1 MRKKSFLSFWE
12 NKFSEKEPLTEGW
25 RKRGKALRHG
35 MACGT
40 LNGENE
46 RVQGD
51 QVADGGI
58 EEVLRLF
65 LLEGGPGSSGGFHY
79 GRPQCIGRD
88 ADGRRKIPVFPASLL
103 VPGRGLP
110 GCQSSNRFNERSGGC
125 SCRQRDSRHHD

>member
-1 MRKKSFLSFWE
+1 
-12 NKFSEKEPLTEGW
+12 
-25 RKRGKALRHG
+25 

-65 LLEGGPGSSGGFHY
+65 RLEGGPGSSGGFPARAA
-79 GRPQCIGRD
+79 RPT
-88 ADGRRKIPVFPASLL
+88 PP
-103 VPGRGLP
+103 P
-110 GCQSSNRFNERSGGC
+110 
-125 SCRQRDSRHHD
+125 

>member
-1 MRKKSFLSFWE
+1 
-12 NKFSEKEPLTEGW
+12 
-25 RKRGKALRHG
+25 

-65 LLEGGPGSSGGFHY
+65 LLEGGPGSSG
-79 GRPQCIGRD
+79 QNLTS
-88 ADGRRKIPVFPASLL
+88 AW
-103 VPGRGLP
+103 
-110 GCQSSNRFNERSGGC
+110 NRTYYR
-125 SCRQRDSRHHD
+125 

>member
-1 MRKKSFLSFWE
+1 
-12 NKFSEKEPLTEGW
+12 
-25 RKRGKALRHG
+25 

-65 LLEGGPGSSGGFHY
+65 RLEGGPGSSGGFHY

-88 ADGRRKIPVFPASLL
+88 AHGRRKIPVLPASLL
-103 VPGRGLP
+103 VPGFAWL
-110 GCQSSNRFNERSGGC
+110 SVL
-125 SCRQRDSRHHD
+125 